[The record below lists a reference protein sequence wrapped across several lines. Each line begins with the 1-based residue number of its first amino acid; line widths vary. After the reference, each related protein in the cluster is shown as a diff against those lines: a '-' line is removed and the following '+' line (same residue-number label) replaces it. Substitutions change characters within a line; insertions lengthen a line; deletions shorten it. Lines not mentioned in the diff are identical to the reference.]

1 MSTMPITEQY
11 YEISAVA
18 RMSGLSPHV
27 LRVWERRYSVVEP
40 RRSDNQRRQYSQ
52 TDVDRLVLLKR
63 LVDNGHAIGS
73 VANLTMDQLS
83 DRIEKLSETSPT
95 DGSVGSNS
103 TNTVQ
108 RIGLIGTSIRQ
119 SVRELADGD
128 GLLRI
133 VGEFED
139 LDELQASVQAGSIEV
154 IFYEKDTLFMEDLPI
169 IQRSIETIGAV
180 RAFVIYRFAEGQV
193 LESTPNSGITALRA
207 PIETAG
213 IQMALGTLGE
223 PVSSGDIRE
232 ISFHVDESI
241 PPRMFSPEDLMRFSK
256 ISPAL
261 QCECPRHLA
270 TILRSL
276 VAFEE
281 YSSKCESKNT
291 KDAELHGFLHLTTAQ
306 CRFDM
311 EKALAKVL
319 THEGIRY

>member
-1 MSTMPITEQY
+1 MPITEQY

-52 TDVDRLVLLKR
+52 TDVDRLILLKR
-63 LVDNGHAIGS
+63 LVDHGHAIGS
-73 VANLTMDQLS
+73 VASLSMDQLS
-83 DRIEKLSETSPT
+83 DRIEKLEEANPVNGS
-95 DGSVGSNS
+95 DGANS
-103 TNTVQ
+103 TNTLQ

-119 SVRELADGD
+119 SVREVADGD
-128 GLLRI
+128 ELLRI

-139 LDELQASVQAGSIEV
+139 LDELQRSVQAGSID
-154 IFYEKDTLFMEDLPI
+154 ILFYEKDTIFMEDLPD
-169 IQRSIETIGAV
+169 IQQSIESIGAV
-180 RAFVIYRFAEGQV
+180 RAFVIYRFAERKV

-207 PIETAG
+207 PIEIAG
-213 IQMALGTLGE
+213 IKMALGTVPQPLSLGE
-223 PVSSGDIRE
+223 TRE
-232 ISFHVDESI
+232 ISFHVDENI
-241 PPRMFSPEDLMRFSK
+241 PPRMFSSEDLMRFSK

-291 KDAELHGFLHLTTAQ
+291 QDAELHGFLHLTTAQ